1 MRLKIWFWIHQS
13 VSPKVSWSNW
23 VMSPLLSQP
32 FSSPS
37 IPSSSSSFDLLLPP
51 LLSSVSWPSNGLP
64 PSSSLSSVRSSL
76 PLNFS
81 VLFVSPR
88 ILETP
93 CSHLST
99 QAHPLSLTS
108 FLVDAPAGGWCW
120 ISGTYSWPRLYLHY
134 IWVSTLFSF
143 FFWVGTS
150 HLLSWSVSKCLALNP
165 DGFHISL
172 SLSLNLALHRRDRIG
187 SDLRINV
194 CDDSTSDPISSPSTI
209 FISLGH
215 RSIKSWEKLHG
226 KRGSEDAGL
235 STLLSLPHRSFSDLS
250 NCWYLRSPLATWCST
265 CLWFDL
271 HPCWVCRL
279 YRLLCGSPLLFFFC
293 FFLLFCSWFVSEKP
307 SSFKKKK
314 KNHLTW
320 KNDPT

>member
-143 FFWVGTS
+143 FFGLGHHIFCPDRFQMFCPQPWRLS
-150 HLLSWSVSKCLALNP
+150 HL
-165 DGFHISL
+165 SL
-172 SLSLNLALHRRDRIG
+172 SLSQP
-187 SDLRINV
+187 S
-194 CDDSTSDPISSPSTI
+194 SSSPGSHRQWST
-209 FISLGH
+209 
-215 RSIKSWEKLHG
+215 
-226 KRGSEDAGL
+226 D
-235 STLLSLPHRSFSDLS
+235 
-250 NCWYLRSPLATWCST
+250 
-265 CLWFDL
+265 
-271 HPCWVCRL
+271 
-279 YRLLCGSPLLFFFC
+279 
-293 FFLLFCSWFVSEKP
+293 
-307 SSFKKKK
+307 
-314 KNHLTW
+314 
-320 KNDPT
+320 